1 MQVRDLAAG
10 CPIGLI
16 ACGFSPPEALAA
28 LAEYLR
34 WPGLF
39 LADEQR
45 LLYTLLGMRRAS
57 LWQVYSPGTL
67 ARYALAAARG
77 HRLWPPQPRPVEDT
91 RQMGGDALVHGAS
104 SCAAGYPAPPTT
116 ACTRHA
122 CCTPPAAPPL
132 VALQGPPTPRN
143 AARNDYQPS
152 TDRGQL
158 TWRRSTTTWRSSG
171 RDQEG

>member
-45 LLYTLLGMRRAS
+45 RLYELLGMCRAT

-67 ARYALAAARG
+67 AHYALAAARG
-77 HRLWPPQPRPVEDT
+77 RRLPRPVEDV
-91 RQMGGDALVHGAS
+91 RQMGGDAILRDGIVVRRWLPRTPNDRVHPPRLLH
-104 SCAAGYPAPPTT
+104 AAGCVGGSSSTANPPK
-116 ACTRHA
+116 
-122 CCTPPAAPPL
+122 
-132 VALQGPPTPRN
+132 
-143 AARNDYQPS
+143 
-152 TDRGQL
+152 
-158 TWRRSTTTWRSSG
+158 RRS
-171 RDQEG
+171 